1 MQHET
6 ASLKSKCHK
15 SLQQIN
21 GMQKEEENELSVLI
35 LV

>member
-6 ASLKSKCHK
+6 DSLKSKCHK

-21 GMQKEEENELSVLI
+21 KIQKAEENELSDLI

>member
-6 ASLKSKCHK
+6 ASLKSKRHK

-21 GMQKEEENELSVLI
+21 RIQKEKDNEHSELI